1 MLSIS
6 AISSSTDAAIYY
18 QHLAQRD
25 DYYLDGG
32 EPPGRWV
39 GTGASALALSGNV
52 SAEKFTRVLSGA
64 DPTTGK
70 SRVRGAGDAHRPG
83 WDLTFSAPK
92 SVSAAWAAADE
103 TERAAIA
110 ATHDTAVDAA
120 LGLLEDEA
128 ATARRG
134 RAGESHERAA
144 SLIAAVYQHSTSR
157 AQEPQLHSHCV
168 VANMAPRTDGT
179 WGALEGRD
187 LYRWKMAAGAAYRAA
202 LAGALAERGY
212 AIEADGDTFAIR
224 GVPRELLK
232 AWSSRSAE
240 IDASGQTSAR
250 GREIAALNSRVDK
263 GQIDRSV
270 LFDRWGAEAAVYG
283 FDARQ
288 VAELRAQ
295 IGQHNAAQDLLVR
308 SDEQILNDLTER
320 TAVFE
325 RREVVR
331 AAAVEAQY
339 SGSGLDAAR
348 KRAERIL
355 ADAEVVRLRSSDGK
369 LRYTTREMQRI
380 EAGIRDSALARSTER
395 AHPCPTSAID
405 AAAGERTLST
415 EQRVAVDYLA
425 RDSGGI
431 AAVVGDAGTGK
442 SYTMGAAKDVWETGG
457 YRVRGAALSGKAA
470 AGLQDGSG
478 ISSQTLHSLLDAL
491 DRGFDR
497 LNRKDVVVLDEA
509 GMIGSRHMGRI
520 VEHAR
525 VAGAKLVLVGDHKQ
539 LQPIAAGAAFRHVA
553 EATRA
558 ARLADIRRQSAEV
571 DRQIVRDF
579 STGNAARALNQLAA
593 RGDLRAAESL
603 EAARTAMVRAWA
615 AERDPA
621 RPGETLMIA
630 ATRHD
635 VAALNRAARVEL
647 GLSTDQIVRLGDEAA
662 ATLAVAENERLLFTR
677 NSRLYGVKNGDVGTL
692 KSHHVRAEG
701 TAVLDINLDRG
712 GSVRLDTAE
721 YAHLQHGYAV
731 TAHKSQGMTV
741 DHAHVL
747 ASDSMSDREWSYVAA
762 SRARHGTVI
771 HADRYT
777 AADLD
782 RLMSRSRQSKSSL
795 DYAAESS

>member
-6 AISSSTDAAIYY
+6 AISSSTDAAAYY

-39 GTGASALALSGNV
+39 GAGAEAMALSGTV
-52 SAEKFTRVLSGA
+52 HAEQFTRVLSGV
-64 DPTTGK
+64 DPATAK
-70 SRVRGAGDAHRPG
+70 PRVHGAGEAHRPG

-103 TERAAIA
+103 TERAAITA
-110 ATHDTAVDAA
+110 AHDTAVDAA
-120 LGLLEDEA
+120 LELLEDEA

-144 SLIAAVYQHSTSR
+144 GLIAAVYQHSTSR

-212 AIEADGDTFAIR
+212 AIEVVGDAFALCGI
-224 GVPRELLK
+224 PHDLLK
-232 AWSSRSAE
+232 AWSTRSAE

-263 GQIDRSV
+263 GHIDRAV
-270 LFDRWGAEAAVYG
+270 LFDRWGAEAEVYG

-295 IGQHNAAQDLLVR
+295 IGQHNAAQELLVR
-308 SDEQILNDLTER
+308 SDEQILKDLTER

-331 AAAVEAQY
+331 AAAIDAQY

-369 LRYTTREMQRI
+369 LRYTTREMQRV
-380 EAGIRDSALARSTER
+380 EARIRDSALARSTER
-395 AHPCPTSAID
+395 AHQCPTSAVD
-405 AAAGERTLST
+405 AAAAERTLSN
-415 EQRVAVDYLA
+415 EQRAAVSYLA

-431 AAVVGDAGTGK
+431 AAVIGDAGTGK
-442 SYTMGAAKDVWETGG
+442 SYTMGAAKDVWEAGG
-457 YRVRGAALSGKAA
+457 YRVRGGALSGKAA
-470 AGLQDGSG
+470 SGLQEGSG
-478 ISSQTLHSLLDAL
+478 IPSQTLHALLDAL

-497 LNRKDVVVLDEA
+497 LDRKDVVVLDEA
-509 GMIGSRHMGRI
+509 GMIGSRQMGRI

-525 VAGAKLVLVGDHKQ
+525 VTGAKLVLAGDHKQ
-539 LQPIAAGAAFRHVA
+539 LQPITAGAAFRHVA
-553 EATRA
+553 EATGA
-558 ARLADIRRQSAEV
+558 ARLADIRRQSTEA

-579 STGNAARALNQLAA
+579 STGNAARALDKLAE
-593 RGDLRAAESL
+593 RGDLRTAESL
-603 EAARTAMVRAWA
+603 EAARTAMVHAWA
-615 AERDPA
+615 AEREPA

-630 ATRHD
+630 ATRRD
-635 VAALNRAARVEL
+635 VAALNRAARIEL
-647 GLSTDQIVRLGDEAA
+647 AMSPEPSVRLGDD
-662 ATLAVAENERLLFTR
+662 ATLTMAEGERLLFTR

-692 KSHHVRAEG
+692 KWGHIQADG
-701 TAVLDINLDRG
+701 TAVLHIALDRG
-712 GSVRLDTAE
+712 GSVRLDTSE
-721 YAHLQHGYAV
+721 YKHLQHGYAV

-741 DHAHVL
+741 DRAHVL
-747 ASDSMSDREWSYVAA
+747 ASDSMSNREWAYVAA

-771 HADRYT
+771 HADRHT

-782 RLMSRSRQSKSSL
+782 RLMGRSRQAESSL
-795 DYAAESS
+795 DYAAEGS